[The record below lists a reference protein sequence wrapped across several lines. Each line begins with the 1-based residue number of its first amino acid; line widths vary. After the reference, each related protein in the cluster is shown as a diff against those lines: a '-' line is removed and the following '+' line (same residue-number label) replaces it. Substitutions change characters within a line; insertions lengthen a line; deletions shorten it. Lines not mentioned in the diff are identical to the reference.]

1 MASDAEIDLVVNAT
15 RALSTV
21 QRDLDELVR
30 TAENSTDPVQV
41 QAALNQIVSLN
52 RVQDDLNQVI
62 RAAQAA
68 ADDITLRADVDTD
81 DADRGTRRLTDA
93 FGRLIRTA
101 GAVAA
106 PIATVVGGIG
116 AVSVAASGAATL
128 VGGLVASVESILP
141 ASAVAASGL
150 LTLVVASASLKL
162 GMQGVGD
169 AISAAFDPDV
179 KPEELAKQLKRLAP
193 EARLFVKELASMKRE
208 FKALQLDV
216 QNRLFEDLDKVL
228 ESTAKSVLPAFERGV
243 DSAASSFNA
252 MAVGVGAAAKQL
264 GDSGVL
270 GSAIRSSENSLRSLE
285 RVPGQLTLAFGQ
297 LAAAAGP
304 SLERMADK
312 AADVADRISE
322 SLSKSFESGEL
333 QNAIELAIDNIQQL
347 GRIAG
352 NIFGGLGNIIRGLSV
367 EGEGLFGTLEKVSGA
382 FEDLTAS
389 KEFQAGLQEL
399 AKTAAQIAR
408 LVLPLVVDAF
418 KLLGDIL
425 VIIGPPIRD
434 IIELVGQG
442 LQDVLKEARPV
453 LIAASEAFAEFLPI
467 LEPFIELAF
476 ELIQEV
482 LPSLTPLF
490 EALRDIF
497 IELAPVAEQL
507 ADNIGAQLKPILEEL
522 PGILEKL
529 LEPMVEL
536 AQKLLPILLDALIEI
551 GPSLGELGQAF
562 ADLLVE
568 LTPLLVKFL
577 EFQVFLVE
585 ELGPAIGPIAEL
597 ILDVF
602 IGALG
607 ALVMFIE
614 DFVIPIVQTIV
625 AILEGDWSAAMS
637 TAAGVVVKLKDNASA
652 AFEELKRRAV
662 QAASQL
668 ASDVIARARDMATGF
683 VAQVVRLMNEALGRI
698 AALPG
703 LLISTLGDT
712 GQILFSAGANI
723 VGGLIN
729 GIMSRVGELL
739 SAVASLA
746 DMIPDTVSGLLGINS
761 PSTVLA
767 DVGDDAMAGLELG
780 FKRSIPSLE
789 EQINAIGLAIPQSVA
804 NPVNA
809 MQGVGLNAM
818 QPQVNVFIGAERLDS
833 RIDFRV
839 GTANARDRRTS
850 AQGVRL

>member
-1 MASDAEIDLVVNAT
+1 VASDAEIDLVVNAT

-81 DADRGTRRLTDA
+81 DAVRGTRRLTDT

-101 GAVAA
+101 GAVAGPLA
-106 PIATVVGGIG
+106 AVVGSVG
-116 AVSVAASGAATL
+116 AVSVAASGAASL
-128 VGGLVASVESILP
+128 VAGLVAATESIVP
-141 ASAVAASGL
+141 ASAVAASGI
-150 LTLVVASASLKL
+150 LTLVVASASLTL

-169 AISAAFDPDV
+169 AISSAFDPDV
-179 KPEELAKQLKRLAP
+179 KPEDLAEQLKRLAP
-193 EARLFVKELASMKRE
+193 EARVFVKELASMKRE

-252 MAVGVGAAAKQL
+252 MAVGVGAAAKEL
-264 GDSGVL
+264 GDRGTL
-270 GSAIRSSENSLRSLE
+270 GAAIRSSENSLRSLE

-304 SLERMADK
+304 SLERLADK

-322 SLSKSFESGEL
+322 SLSQSFESGEL
-333 QNAIELAIDNIQQL
+333 QDAIELAIDNIQQL

-352 NIFGGLGNIIRGLSV
+352 NIFSGLGNIIRGLST
-367 EGEGLFGTLEKVSGA
+367 EGEGLFGTLEKLSEA

-389 KEFQAGLQEL
+389 KEFQAGLEEL

-434 IIELVGQG
+434 IIEIVGTG
-442 LQDVLKEARPV
+442 LQDVFKEARPV
-453 LIAASEAFAEFLPI
+453 WIAASEAFAEFLPI

-476 ELIQEV
+476 ELIRDV

-490 EALRDIF
+490 ETLRDIF

-607 ALVMFIE
+607 ALVMFIQ
-614 DFVIPIVQTIV
+614 DFVIPIVQTVV
-625 AILEGDWSAAMS
+625 AILEGDWSAAMT
-637 TAAGVVVKLKDNASA
+637 TAAGVVVKLKDNASR
-652 AFEELKRRAV
+652 AFEELKRRAG
-662 QAASQL
+662 QAVSQL
-668 ASDVIARARDMATGF
+668 ASDVIRRAGEMASGF
-683 VAQVVRLMNEALGRI
+683 VDAIQRLVFQALERI
-698 AALPG
+698 ESLPG
-703 LLISTLGDT
+703 AMIASLGNT
-712 GQILFSAGANI
+712 GQLLFNAGADI
-723 VGGLIN
+723 IRGLIN
-729 GIMSRVGELL
+729 GITSQISALTSTLGRITDLIPIEKGPLDVDRVLLTPAGEEIMGGLIRGIESQIPALRREL
-739 SAVASLA
+739 S
-746 DMIPDTVSGLLGINS
+746 GI
-761 PSTVLA
+761 T
-767 DVGDDAMAGLELG
+767 
-780 FKRSIPSLE
+780 
-789 EQINAIGLAIPQSVA
+789 AIIPQSVA
-804 NPVNA
+804 DPMSA
-809 MQGVGLNAM
+809 MQGGSLNAM
-818 QPQVNVFIGAERLDS
+818 QPQVNVFIGAERLDA